1 MSEPFK
7 SQALEANLEQT
18 RYKDIFIPEEH
29 QQFIALSAKYF
40 GINKRAKDCITEYHH
55 PLSNHTFVTEE
66 LRKMLLDDFWFYTR
80 EDIPSEA
87 LHIPLEM
94 MRSLLKPEVAAKL
107 RLNIIITLMEF
118 ADKTF
123 TSLRGGTTKQS
134 RQEATLQGDASLPG
148 VSVIARNEAI
158 QPTTDDNGLPR
169 SARNDLLAQ
178 VFNILN
184 DAFETNKDIFI
195 LATKHAGRYLD
206 KVAHDERFKDTA
218 CHLLRMM
225 LQENYRYW
233 QETSQVENWV
243 ESKRQL
249 LTDEEIKTVSDE
261 IGQPYFA
268 QLNADLKAADTWEKL
283 TDMPHFEQ
291 IAKRFIESEKAFPH
305 FITKFH
311 YVFFLLH
318 LPGMENQRER
328 LIWNMNR
335 MMCDAIDEM
344 PQEQLIPFIDT
355 IFDLAEELRKD
366 YMSAV
371 LDFQLTLGLK
381 IIDVDQTEQK
391 EIVNYFEKKLI
402 NFGFVTPGKV
412 FVDEDWQLSVD
423 ENHIKNIRVW
433 LELIEHSK
441 FPMEKLLSSLIVNLK
456 LGGIFLSD
464 TDLFQR
470 EITKILNSNISP
482 YYKKVKQLTRIF
494 PVYFNE
500 IGAEG
505 EIRNVTTN
513 MDEISGREDKLVHFL
528 RKQVHTESNNT
539 LIGLTFSVFQFW
551 SDGIKENL
559 RAILPNNVYDS
570 IDVNSEWFTYVH
582 NITVTMSETS
592 CLDAEDLLMLSRDD
606 FDKLIGRAAEKLQLD
621 QTIADREHARLMDI
635 KDLYAFL
642 REKYSF
648 ESVNIFNSL
657 RNYPFIADKDI
668 DAFEKAYKKKDIGTS
683 LKMIYAFME
692 KLKEIIFNPE
702 ESEGWEN
709 IYHKRHIAIGIP
721 SMYGTYRENK
731 FEAMGLTFRLERV
744 ATQLMEQVV
753 QGINLEYIS
762 ARTLEVIYDILEY
775 FREGLEL
782 DGITNQGLNA
792 KLQML
797 KYSLTSRSFSFDQY
811 INIFG
816 FISEDVKRIVI
827 SYFLKSYEYPL
838 KVVVPQIFDPEGKL
852 DERETAALVSKKSEE
867 FHRDLLSD
875 AFLMQPL
882 DNFIARI
889 LKSLRGMA
897 ADLDQKLI
905 NDIMTY
911 NSEMLISPF
920 WKATPKM
927 DNQVF
932 IGNKAYHLK
941 NLYLNGLPVPPGFV
955 ITTETFRRNDTINTI
970 PELRSEIHGMI
981 RKFIGGLEGIT
992 KRSFGNPNNPLL
1004 LSVRSGTAISMPGA
1018 MDTLLNVGLN
1028 DEIAEAVA
1036 QDPEKGWTVWD
1047 SYRRLLQSWGMAKGI
1062 ERDVFDDEINA
1073 YKQQTGVVMKAD
1085 FTAAQMKEMA
1095 MAYKRILAEHGVVF
1109 EQDSFKQ
1116 LIECVNMVIDSW
1128 NSERALA
1135 YRRHLGISENWGTA
1149 VIVQQMIFGNRSAT
1163 SGTGVVFTQNPNR
1176 ERPGVHLYGDF
1187 TLRSQGEDIVGGLVK
1202 PLPIGETQR
1211 KTAKL
1216 EGYSMQ
1222 TMLPDM
1228 YKKIYNTAVKL
1239 TEDLGYG
1246 PQEIEFTFE
1255 SDNPDDFHILQTRD
1269 QDLKTEEKPAAFV
1282 LSPDE
1287 MHPVGHGMGIGGGAL
1302 NGLCAFNP
1310 QQIESLRKQFPDEH
1324 VILVRP
1330 DTVPDD
1336 IGMIFDCDGL
1346 LTARGGATSHA
1357 AVTAVRLGKVCVVS
1371 CDGLEVDVNDEFG
1384 AINGHPL
1391 HKGDKIAI
1399 DGNLGLAYIGHY
1411 PVEKQ

>member
-1 MSEPFK
+1 MSETFK
-7 SQALEANLEQT
+7 SQALEANLAQT

-29 QQFIALSAKYF
+29 LHFIDLSAKYF
-40 GINKRAKDCITEYHH
+40 GINKRAKECITEYHH

-80 EDIPSEA
+80 DDVPADA

-94 MRSLLKPEVAAKL
+94 MHSLLKPEVAAKL

-118 ADKTF
+118 ADKVVKE
-123 TSLRGGTTKQS
+123 SEKH
-134 RQEATLQGDASLPG
+134 
-148 VSVIARNEAI
+148 I
-158 QPTTDDNGLPR
+158 GLITI
-169 SARNDLLAQ
+169 

-184 DAFETNKDIFI
+184 DAFEGFKVPEPSVTEPVEGVEGPTDNKDVFI

-206 KVAHDERFKDTA
+206 KVAQDERFNASA
-218 CHLLRMM
+218 CDLLRRM

-243 ESKRQL
+243 ESKKAL
-249 LTDEEIKTVSDE
+249 LSEEEIKTVCDE
-261 IGQPYFA
+261 IGQPYFN
-268 QLNADLKAADTWEKL
+268 QLNADLGAADTWEKL
-283 TDMPHFEQ
+283 TDMPHYEQ
-291 IAKRFIESEKAFPH
+291 VAKRFTESEKAFPH

-328 LIWNMNR
+328 LIWNLDR
-335 MMCDAIDEM
+335 MMRDAVDEM
-344 PQEQLIPFIDT
+344 PQDELIPFIDT
-355 IFDLAEELRKD
+355 IFGLAEELRKD

-371 LDFQLTLGLK
+371 LDFQQTLGLK

-402 NFGFVTPGKV
+402 NFGFVTPGNV
-412 FVDEDWQLSVD
+412 FVGEDWQLSVD

-441 FPMEKLLSSLIVNLK
+441 TPMEKLLSALIVNLK

-470 EITKILNSNISP
+470 EITKVLNSNITP

-513 MDEISGREDKLVHFL
+513 MDEISGRQDKLVHFL

-539 LIGLTFSVFQFW
+539 LIGLTFDVFKFW
-551 SDGIKENL
+551 SDGNL
-559 RAILPNNVYDS
+559 DPLKPILPNNVFDS
-570 IDVNSEWFTYVH
+570 IDKESTWYVPIH
-582 NITVTMSETS
+582 NLVQTMCEIS
-592 CLDAEDLLMLSRDD
+592 CLNPEDVLMLSRDD
-606 FDKLIGRAAEKLQLD
+606 YENLIGSAARRLELEDDLYQ
-621 QTIADREHARLMDI
+621 RERARLMDTR
-635 KDLYAFL
+635 DLYAYL

-648 ESVNIFNSL
+648 ESVNIFSSL
-657 RNYPFIADKDI
+657 RSFPFIPDEEIDK
-668 DAFEKAYKKKDIGTS
+668 FEKVYKAKDFGKS
-683 LKMIYAFME
+683 LTMIYSFMD
-692 KLKEIIFNPE
+692 KLKTVIFNPE
-702 ESEGWEN
+702 QSEGWEN

-744 ATQLMEQVV
+744 ATQLMEKVV
-753 QGINLEYIS
+753 QSINLDYIS
-762 ARTLEVIYDILEY
+762 ERTLNQIYSILEY

-782 DGITNQGLNA
+782 DGITNQSLNS
-792 KLQML
+792 KLDML
-797 KYSLTSRSFSFDQY
+797 RYSLTSRSFSFGQY
-811 INIFG
+811 INIFQ
-816 FISEDVKRIVI
+816 FIAEDVRRII
-827 SYFLKSYEYPL
+827 IKYFLKSYEYPL
-838 KVVVPQIFDPEGKL
+838 KIVIPQLFDPEGQL
-852 DERETAALVSKKSEE
+852 NERETAALINKKSEE

-882 DNFIARI
+882 DNFIGRI
-889 LKSLRGMA
+889 LNSLRTMEA
-897 ADLDQKLI
+897 TLDPKLI
-905 NDIMTY
+905 SDIMTY

-920 WKATPKM
+920 WKKTPKM

-932 IGNKAYHLK
+932 IGNKANNLK
-941 NLYLNGLPVPPGFV
+941 NLYLHDMPVPPGFV
-955 ITTETFRRNDTINTI
+955 ITTETFRRNETINTI
-970 PELRSEIHGMI
+970 PELRTEIHGMI
-981 RKFIGGLEGIT
+981 RKHIEELENISGR
-992 KRSFGNPNNPLL
+992 KFGVADKPLL
-1004 LSVRSGTAISMPGA
+1004 VSVRSGTAISMPGA
-1018 MDTLLNVGLN
+1018 MDTLLNVGMN
-1028 DEIAEAVA
+1028 DEIAEALA
-1036 QDPEKGWTVWD
+1036 QDKSIAWAAWD

-1073 YKQQTGVVMKAD
+1073 YKQLKNVKVKAD
-1085 FTAAQMKEMA
+1085 FSIEQMREVA
-1095 MAYKRILAEHGVVF
+1095 FSYKRILDDHGVAF

-1149 VIVQQMIFGNRSAT
+1149 VIVQQMIFGNRSDT
-1163 SGTGVVFTQNPNR
+1163 SGTGVVFTQNPHR

-1187 TLRSQGEDIVGGLVK
+1187 TMRSQGEDIVGGLVK

-1211 KTAKL
+1211 KAAGL
-1216 EGYSMQ
+1216 EGPSMQ
-1222 TMLPDM
+1222 TLLPDI
-1228 YKKIYNTAVKL
+1228 YKKIYSIAVEL
-1239 TEDLGYG
+1239 TENLGYS

-1255 SDNPDDFHILQTRD
+1255 SDKPEDFRILQIRD
-1269 QDLKTEEKPAAFV
+1269 QDLKTEEEKAAFV
-1282 LSPDE
+1282 LPPEE
-1287 MHPVGHGMGIGGGAL
+1287 MQQLGHGLGIGGGAM
-1302 NGLCAFNP
+1302 NGLAAFNAE
-1310 QQIESLRKQFPDEH
+1310 QIKTLREQHPDSH

-1371 CDGLEVDVNDEFG
+1371 CDGLDVDVDDEFG
-1384 AINGHPL
+1384 QLNGQPL
-1391 HKGDKIAI
+1391 SMGSEIAI
-1399 DGNLGLAYIGHY
+1399 DGDLGMVYLGHY
-1411 PVEKQ
+1411 QTEKMKVGKGYNY

>member
-1 MSEPFK
+1 MNEPFK

-29 QQFIALSAKYF
+29 QQFINLSAKYF
-40 GINKRAKDCITEYHH
+40 GINKRAKDCITEFHH
-55 PLSNHTFVTEE
+55 PMSNHTFVVEE
-66 LRKMLLDDFWFYTR
+66 LRKILMDDYWFYTR
-80 EDIPSEA
+80 EDVPSDALLIP
-87 LHIPLEM
+87 IEM
-94 MRSLLKPEVAAKL
+94 MRSLLRPEVSKKL
-107 RLNIIITLMEF
+107 RLNIVNTLLEF
-118 ADKTF
+118 STKKT
-123 TSLRGGTTKQS
+123 L
-134 RQEATLQGDASLPG
+134 LDA
-148 VSVIARNEAI
+148 
-158 QPTTDDNGLPR
+158 
-169 SARNDLLAQ
+169 
-178 VFNILN
+178 VFDVLEERF
-184 DAFETNKDIFI
+184 DANRDCYI
-195 LATKHAGRYLD
+195 LASKYAVRYLD
-206 KVAHDERFKDTA
+206 QLAHDEQYGSKAKDLANMILKET
-218 CHLLRMM
+218 
-225 LQENYRYW
+225 YRYW
-233 QETSQVENWV
+233 RDTTLVEQWLAEKAALVEPQEAQTLIS
-243 ESKRQL
+243 
-249 LTDEEIKTVSDE
+249 T
-261 IGQPYFA
+261 IGEPYFN
-268 QLNADLKAADTWEKL
+268 QLNANLQSADSWEKL
-283 TDMPHFEQ
+283 TEMPVFDQ
-291 IAKRFIESEKAFPH
+291 IAARFTKSEETFPH

-311 YVFFLLH
+311 YVFYLLH
-318 LPGMENQRER
+318 LPGMESQRER

-335 MMCDAIDEM
+335 MLRDAVDEM
-344 PQEQLIPFIDT
+344 EQNQIEPFIDT
-355 IFDLAEELRKD
+355 IFDLAQELRGD

-381 IIDVDQTEQK
+381 IIDIDQTEQRD
-391 EIVNYFEKKLI
+391 IVNYYEKKLI

-412 FVDEDWQLSVD
+412 FVNEDWQLSVD

-441 FPMEKLLSSLIVNLK
+441 YPMEKLLSSLIVNLK

-551 SDGIKENL
+551 SDGVKENL
-559 RAILPNNVYDS
+559 RSILPNNVYDA
-570 IDVNSEWFTYVH
+570 IDTDSQWFTYVH
-582 NITVTMSETS
+582 DITVAMSETS
-592 CLDAEDLLMLSRDD
+592 CLDPEDLLMLSRDD
-606 FDKLIGRAAEKLQLD
+606 FDKLILRAADKLQLD
-621 QTIADREHARLMDI
+621 QAIIDREHARLMDI

-648 ESVNIFNSL
+648 ESVNIFSSL
-657 RNYPFIADKDI
+657 RSYPFLVDKDI
-668 DAFEKAYKKKDIGTS
+668 DEFEKAYKNKEVGKS
-683 LKMIYAFME
+683 LKLIYSFME
-692 KLKEIIFNPE
+692 KLKQIIFNPE

-753 QGINLEYIS
+753 QSINLEYIS

-782 DGITNQGLNA
+782 DGITNQGLNS
-792 KLQML
+792 KLKML
-797 KYSLTSRSFSFDQY
+797 KYALTSRSFSFDQY
-811 INIFG
+811 INIFQ

-838 KVVVPQIFDPEGKL
+838 KVIVPQLFDPEGQL
-852 DERETAALVSKKSEE
+852 DERETVALINRKSEE

-897 ADLDQKLI
+897 SDLDEKLI
-905 NDIMTY
+905 SDIMSY

-920 WKATPKM
+920 WEATPKM

-955 ITTETFRRNDTINTI
+955 ITTETFRRNETINAI

-981 RKFIGGLEGIT
+981 REFIGGLEDIT
-992 KRSFGNPNNPLL
+992 KLKFGDPSNPLL

-1036 QDPEKGWTVWD
+1036 QNPEKGWAVWD

-1073 YKQQTGVVMKAD
+1073 YKQKTNVQMKAD
-1085 FTAAQMKEMA
+1085 FTAAQMREIA
-1095 MAYKRILAEHGVVF
+1095 MAYKRILDEHDVIF

-1116 LIECVNMVIDSW
+1116 LIECVNMVIESW

-1149 VIVQQMIFGNRSAT
+1149 VIVQKMIFGNRSAT

-1211 KTAKL
+1211 KAAGL
-1216 EGYSMQ
+1216 EGPSMQ
-1222 TMLPDM
+1222 TLLPDM
-1228 YKKIYNTAVKL
+1228 YKKIYGTAVKL
-1239 TEDLGYG
+1239 TEELGYS
-1246 PQEIEFTFE
+1246 PQEMEFTFE
-1255 SDNPDDFHILQTRD
+1255 SDHPDDFYILQTRD
-1269 QDLKTEEKPAAFV
+1269 QDLKNEERPAVFV

-1287 MHPVGHGMGIGGGAL
+1287 MNQVGHGMGIGGGAM
-1302 NGLCAFNP
+1302 NGLAAFNA
-1310 QQIESLRKQFPDEH
+1310 QQIKELRENSPQDN

-1371 CDGLEVDVNDEFG
+1371 CDGLDVDIDDEFG
-1384 AINGHPL
+1384 SINGHPL
-1391 HKGDKIAI
+1391 KMGDKIAI
-1399 DGNLGLAYIGHY
+1399 DGSQGLVYLGHY
-1411 PVEKQ
+1411 PTE